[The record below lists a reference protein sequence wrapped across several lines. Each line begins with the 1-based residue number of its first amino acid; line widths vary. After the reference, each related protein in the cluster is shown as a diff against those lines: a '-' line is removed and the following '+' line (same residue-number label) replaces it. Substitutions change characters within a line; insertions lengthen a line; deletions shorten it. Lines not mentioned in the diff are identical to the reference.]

1 MAKKKGNAGSRKSSA
16 ETKAM
21 RSTAKA
27 QKTGAA
33 KDAAAVKAVLDAE
46 ALPEVDENEGPVEE
60 ISPRKQGS
68 RGGGAGAKEAVQAR
82 PAEGRRQPEVER

>member
-1 MAKKKGNAGSRKSSA
+1 
-16 ETKAM
+16 M

-60 ISPRKQGS
+60 ISPPAEGSARKQGS
-68 RGGGAGAKEAVQAR
+68 RGGEPAPKKRRKPGRQKGDAIPRSSAR
-82 PAEGRRQPEVER
+82 STSRRRWDIA